1 MTVTST
7 LTRKEFIGTGVA
19 TEFDLSPM
27 RVFSAAELRVTVNGA
42 VLPSFT
48 FVADGNGSGEVLITP
63 APANLATV
71 VVEANPAFTQQIDFE
86 NEGPYLP
93 ETQNEGLDRSVARDL
108 VLKAGVDRSVRVD
121 SGSAPIAPLTPVPGQ
136 FLTWISAD
144 QIGSSSGTGADAGL
158 RTDLAQPDG
167 AELVGFGS
175 KSLGFYIN
183 VIKPVEYYGAIGDGM
198 AYDSA
203 AINLACATDNR
214 VVFRPDKTYRI
225 NQSLPLATD
234 RKFIGEGAIILVD
247 ANVPAVTNTTG
258 ASVLFAEMENLI
270 LRANQNIAA
279 SCLALVDTSWS
290 KFRNI
295 RQDRAVGGAG
305 FAYFVRLLGSVSACY
320 WNKFFDVVGTAL
332 TVGGFRISGGSNDNR
347 FYDAHMVNHISGYP
361 TERGLWVENGA
372 NNAFFGLTL
381 EAIWNA
387 VGQTHGVYFDTQS
400 VGTVIESLRTEG
412 ATGTDAAN
420 GYAVHWAGQAN
431 SIKGHRLLGLQGY
444 TGDPFQNGHNWSG
457 ITGISGAG
465 AAYGVH
471 GSQFNLPHLNGGPL
485 VDPGSIAYDPID
497 GQVKVFRD
505 SARTLTCSPAISD
518 QNMNNKR
525 VDNCQ
530 LIALADGISVPA
542 AVAGQAILF
551 VDSADG
557 DLKVRFGDGL
567 IKAVA
572 FDT

>member
-1 MTVTST
+1 LTVTST

-63 APANLATV
+63 APANLAAV
-71 VVEANPAFTQQIDFE
+71 VIEANPAFTQQIDFE

-121 SGSAPIAPLTPVPGQ
+121 SSSAPIAPLTPVPGQ
-136 FLTWISAD
+136 FLTWTSGG
-144 QIGSSSGTGADAGL
+144 QIGNSSGTGADAGL

-167 AELVGFGS
+167 AELVNFGS

-183 VIKPVEYYGAIGDGM
+183 VIKTVEYYGAAGDGV

-225 NQSLPLATD
+225 NQSMPLATD

-247 ANVPAVTNTTG
+247 ANVAAVTNTTG

-305 FAYFVRLLGSVSACY
+305 FAYFVRLQGSVSACY

-332 TVGGFRISGGSNDNR
+332 TVGGFRIGAGSNDNF
-347 FYDAHMVNHISGYP
+347 FYDARLINHISAYP
-361 TERGLWVENGA
+361 TELGIWLENGS
-372 NNAFFGLTL
+372 NNQFFGASL
-381 EAIWNA
+381 EAIWDAPGAANA
-387 VGQTHGVYFDTQS
+387 YAVRIDT
-400 VGTVIESLRTEG
+400 GCDGNGFYGLRTEG
-412 ATGTDAAN
+412 HGASVNHFAINWN
-420 GYAVHWAGQAN
+420 GGRGNVIQ
-431 SIKGHRLLGLQGY
+431 GHRLLGMG
-444 TGDPFQNGHNWSG
+444 THVGDPQGNEWDGLNVVGGAAAGYMGSTQVRMPFSPGAPASD
-457 ITGISGAG
+457 AG
-465 AAYGVH
+465 AMKY
-471 GSQFNLPHLNGGPL
+471 NTTNGRFQG
-485 VDPGSIAYDPID
+485 
-497 GQVKVFRD
+497 FRD
-505 SARTLTCSPAISD
+505 SARDFCMSPAFFAHDMGNQRI
-518 QNMNNKR
+518 
-525 VDNCQ
+525 DNCQ
-530 LIALADGISVPA
+530 LIALADGITAPA

-551 VDSADG
+551 VDAADG

-567 IKAVA
+567 IKVVA